1 MPLWTCDSSGCTK
14 EMKSVVLDANW
25 RWLHNGEYT
34 NCLVPSK
41 MSGSS
46 VLFSE
51 SQYALVDLAFQTRS
65 VRAGRLQGW

>member
-34 NCLVPSK
+34 NCLVLSATGY
-41 MSGSS
+41 SDSS
-46 VLFSE
+46 LEV
-51 SQYALVDLAFQTRS
+51 
-65 VRAGRLQGW
+65 W